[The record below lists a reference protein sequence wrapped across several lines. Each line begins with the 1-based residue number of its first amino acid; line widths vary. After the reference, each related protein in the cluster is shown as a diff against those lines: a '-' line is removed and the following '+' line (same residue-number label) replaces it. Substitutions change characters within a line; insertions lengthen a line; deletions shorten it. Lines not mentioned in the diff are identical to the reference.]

1 MAAAHHRRAPP
12 RTTDAHRRAPT
23 RTVEVTVAPHNAVP
37 AALWQGDVQSSVP
50 LASSKL
56 AWTARCVDA
65 SVKRQ

>member
-1 MAAAHHRRAPP
+1 MAFRENCCPLSE
-12 RTTDAHRRAPT
+12 T
-23 RTVEVTVAPHNAVP
+23 ESSEVP